1 MIDMAS
7 HKAINNCPQCKSS
20 DIDFDS
26 VKKYYC
32 KSCNWEYY
40 QNTAAAVAGI
50 LEFNGKILVV
60 IRNREPGE
68 GMLDFPGGFVD
79 PEESAEQALTREIKE
94 ELNIKIESLKYL
106 CSAPNNYRYKGIDYS
121 TCDIFFIAK
130 LSSDIFTIEP
140 SEIAGYKW
148 LKPEELIP
156 GEFAFKSMWNAIEQY
171 KNVIK
176 KPGR

>member
-1 MIDMAS
+1 MIGQ
-7 HKAINNCPQCKSS
+7 AIKNCPNCLEKALEY
-20 DIDFDS
+20 DGM
-26 VKKYYC
+26 KHYRC
-32 KSCNWEYY
+32 TSCSWEYY

-50 LEFNGKILVV
+50 LEFNGKILAI
-60 IRNREPGE
+60 IRNREPGK

-79 PEESAEQALTREIKE
+79 PEESAEQALIREIKE

-121 TCDIFFIAK
+121 TCDIFFIIT

-171 KNVIK
+171 KNTIK